1 MFTFEGEITGFSS
14 GFFPTGSGPLPGPS
28 FSAGEHFTGSG
39 SFDSQIIF
47 GLPSFT
53 DLEII
58 VDGFHFG
65 VTSDFTPSINSAG
78 FTIYFA
84 APDPGFS
91 PFDADFPGTTMDY
104 VGSLSASFGTG
115 TGAFNFG
122 GLSGNGAPQIGD
134 FELSGKITSLESVPD
149 EGGTALLVCFS
160 AAVTVAAQRLWF
172 RRTTDHS

>member
-28 FSAGEHFTGSG
+28 FSAGEHFTGSV

-65 VTSDFTPSINSAG
+65 VTASISS
-78 FTIYFA
+78 I
-84 APDPGFS
+84 
-91 PFDADFPGTTMDY
+91 
-104 VGSLSASFGTG
+104 
-115 TGAFNFG
+115 
-122 GLSGNGAPQIGD
+122 
-134 FELSGKITSLESVPD
+134 
-149 EGGTALLVCFS
+149 
-160 AAVTVAAQRLWF
+160 
-172 RRTTDHS
+172 